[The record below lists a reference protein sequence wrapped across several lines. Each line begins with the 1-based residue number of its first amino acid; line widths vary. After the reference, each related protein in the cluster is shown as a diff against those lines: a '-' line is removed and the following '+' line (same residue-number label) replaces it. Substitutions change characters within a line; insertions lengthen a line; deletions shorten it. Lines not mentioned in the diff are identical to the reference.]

1 LEKSEAKFI
10 APMECLPVPQLPEGP
25 KWIYEVKLDGFRAI
39 GVRPV
44 SGKPILYSSA
54 VTTSRR

>member
-25 KWIYEVKLDGFRAI
+25 NWIYEIKLDGFRAI
-39 GVRPV
+39 GV
-44 SGKPILYSSA
+44 KPASA
-54 VTTSRR
+54 RGY